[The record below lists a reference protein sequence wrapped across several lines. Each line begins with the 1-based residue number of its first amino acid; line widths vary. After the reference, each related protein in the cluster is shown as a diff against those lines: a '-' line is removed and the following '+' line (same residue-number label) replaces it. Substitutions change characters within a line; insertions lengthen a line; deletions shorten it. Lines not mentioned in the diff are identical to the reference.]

1 MYAVGWT
8 MHTVGSQI
16 IRTAAI
22 LQLLL
27 GNIGRPGG
35 GINALRGHANVQGAT
50 DHAIVAGILPGYLRV
65 PRPDQTSLATHLQDS
80 TPKPLVPDAV
90 NYWGNYPK
98 FYVSQMKTWFGEY
111 ATAEN
116 DFAYHYLGKPAGD
129 ATWLSM
135 WDQAYRGKLEG
146 FIALGFNPLL
156 AGPDV
161 PRLLQAMSRLQ
172 WKVVI
177 DPFLLD
183 SAEFWKAPGMKPEEI
198 DTEVLYLPSTHW
210 IERDGSFTNS
220 GRWAQWKE
228 KAIDPPAG
236 VRSDTWIL
244 SELFWRMKEL
254 YVKEGGAY
262 HDPIKHMTWNY
273 LNPRLPTL
281 TELAKEINGVDLTSG
296 KQLSSFGQLRDDG
309 TTTSGNW
316 LYCGSFAETGNFM
329 ARRGTE
335 DPTGLGM
342 HHDWA
347 FSWPLNRRVLYNR
360 ASADADGKPWD
371 SARAGISWSGREWIG
386 DVPDYGKTTRP
397 NAAGAFIMTEEG
409 VARLF
414 TTYLNDGP
422 LPEHYEPAESPT
434 TNPLHEKVPVNPVLR
449 WYDGVKDTLAGE
461 GDDFPYAC
469 TVYRVV
475 EREHFVTSHV
485 PHLVELMP
493 DFFVEVP
500 AGLAKDKGVT
510 NGGRVRVWSKRGSV
524 EGVAICDGTNQAAPR
539 ERKDRVDGWHPGTL
553 GVRGYHG
560 RLHGQ
565 SADAVHWRCQHPVSR
580 VQGVL
585 RESGESMSSLTIKRT
600 SASEHT
606 TVARD
611 VLRSEGPTYAKLVDI
626 SRCIGCKGCEV
637 ACKEWND
644 LKVEPTANFGSYQSH
659 MDLSPNTW
667 LLMRFNE
674 IDVKGDLQWLITKD
688 ACLHCAEP
696 GCLYACPAPGAIVQY
711 ANGIVDINQDQC
723 IGCQYCI
730 TGCPFNIPRFDPT
743 TRKVSKCN
751 MCVDRVESG
760 LEPAC
765 VKTCPTNAIMWGSK
779 DDMVALADRKVDRLK
794 KRGFENAAV
803 YNPAGV
809 GGTHM
814 MYVVPHGDRLAD
826 YGLPTDPTASP
837 AALSLLGFF
846 KRLGSLLFGLTFVG
860 TLLHFLRYGPDWV
873 EESEG

>member
-1 MYAVGWT
+1 MTNHWKDIKNADVVLVMGANPAENHPCGFKWAIEARDERGAALVTIDPRYTRTSAVADRHLQIRPGSDIAVLGGLIRYTLENGLQHTDYVRAHTNASFVVSEAFGFEDGLFAGFDAAASAYDKTSWSYTRGADGYVRRDPSLEDPQCVFQLLKKHYDRYTPKMVAEIAGCSEDDFLEMAKIICSTGRPDRVGTIMYAVGWT

-35 GINALRGHANVQGAT
+35 GINALRGHANVQGAS

-65 PRPDQTSLATHLQDS
+65 PRPDQTSLAAHLTDS
-80 TPKPLVPDAV
+80 TPKPLVPDTV

-98 FYVSQMKTWFGEY
+98 FYVSQMKTWFGKH
-111 ATAEN
+111 ATAGN

-135 WDQAYRGKLEG
+135 WNQAHQGKLEG

-161 PRLLQAMSRLQ
+161 PRLLRAMARLK

-183 SAEFWKAPGMKPEEI
+183 SAEFWKAPDMKPEEI

-228 KAIDPPAG
+228 KAIEPPAG
-236 VRSDTWIL
+236 VKSDTWIL
-244 SELFWRMKEL
+244 SELFWRVKEL
-254 YVKEGGAY
+254 YAKEGGAY
-262 HDPIKHMTWNY
+262 HEPIRYMTWDY
-273 LNPRLPTL
+273 LNPRSPTL
-281 TELAKEINGVDLTSG
+281 TELAKEINGRDLTTG
-296 KQLSSFGQLRDDG
+296 KQLASFGQLREDG

-316 LYCGSFAETGNFM
+316 LYCGSYPKAGNLM
-329 ARRGTE
+329 ARRNTE

-347 FSWPLNRRVLYNR
+347 FSRPLNRRVLYNR

-371 SARAGISWSGREWIG
+371 AARAGIAWTGREWIG
-386 DVPDYGKTTRP
+386 DVPDYGRTTRP

-409 VARLF
+409 VAPLF
-414 TTYLNDGP
+414 TTYLKDGP

-434 TNPLHEKVPVNPVLR
+434 TNPLHENVPVNPVVR
-449 WYDGVKDTLAGE
+449 WYDGVKDTLAAE

-500 AGLAKDKGVT
+500 AGLAQDKGVT

-524 EGVAICDGTNQAAPR
+524 EGVAIVT
-539 ERKDRVDGWHPGTL
+539 ERIKPLRVNGKTVWTIGIP
-553 GVRGYHG
+553 
-560 RLHGQ
+560 
-565 SADAVHWRCQHPVSR
+565 VHW
-580 VQGVL
+580 G
-585 RESGESMSSLTIKRT
+585 
-600 SASEHT
+600 
-606 TVARD
+606 
-611 VLRSEGPTYAKLVDI
+611 
-626 SRCIGCKGCEV
+626 
-637 ACKEWND
+637 
-644 LKVEPTANFGSYQSH
+644 
-659 MDLSPNTW
+659 
-667 LLMRFNE
+667 
-674 IDVKGDLQWLITKD
+674 
-688 ACLHCAEP
+688 
-696 GCLYACPAPGAIVQY
+696 
-711 ANGIVDINQDQC
+711 
-723 IGCQYCI
+723 
-730 TGCPFNIPRFDPT
+730 
-743 TRKVSKCN
+743 
-751 MCVDRVESG
+751 
-760 LEPAC
+760 
-765 VKTCPTNAIMWGSK
+765 
-779 DDMVALADRKVDRLK
+779 
-794 KRGFENAAV
+794 
-803 YNPAGV
+803 
-809 GGTHM
+809 
-814 MYVVPHGDRLAD
+814 
-826 YGLPTDPTASP
+826 
-837 AALSLLGFF
+837 
-846 KRLGSLLFGLTFVG
+846 FVG
-860 TLLHFLRYGPDWV
+860 ITAGSMANLLTSFIGDANTRCPEFKAFCVNL
-873 EESEG
+873 EKA